1 MNANEVATSTGDR
14 LDAIFAE
21 LNPINQEIRKI
32 GWTPTGR
39 LRYRLRPE
47 QEARLEE
54 LTTKSNALALK
65 AARIMK
71 GGVQ

>member
-1 MNANEVATSTGDR
+1 MATSTGGR

-21 LNPINQEIRKI
+21 LNPINQEIREI
-32 GWTPTGR
+32 GWAPTGR

-54 LTTKSNALALK
+54 LTAKSNALALK

-71 GGVQ
+71 GGVR

>member
-1 MNANEVATSTGDR
+1 MTTSAGDR

-32 GWTPTGR
+32 GWTPSGR
-39 LRYRLRPE
+39 LRYRLSPE
-47 QEARLEE
+47 QEARLEY
-54 LTTKSNALALK
+54 LTARSNELALK

>member
-1 MNANEVATSTGDR
+1 MTTSAGGR

-32 GWTPTGR
+32 GWTPSGR
-39 LRYRLRPE
+39 LRLRLSPE

-54 LTTKSNALALK
+54 LTAKSNALALK
-65 AARIMK
+65 AARITK

>member
-1 MNANEVATSTGDR
+1 MSTSAGDR

-54 LTTKSNALALK
+54 LTARSNELAGR
-65 AARIMK
+65 AVRIVAESA
-71 GGVQ
+71 GGM

>member
-1 MNANEVATSTGDR
+1 MITITTPAR

-21 LNPINQEIRKI
+21 LEPINREIRKI

-54 LTTKSNALALK
+54 LTARSNELALK
-65 AARIMK
+65 AALIVK

>member
-1 MNANEVATSTGDR
+1 MTTSKGDR

-32 GWTPTGR
+32 GWTPSGR
-39 LRYRLRPE
+39 LRYRLSPE

-54 LTTKSNALALK
+54 LTARSNELASK
-65 AARIMK
+65 AARIVSTTK
-71 GGVQ
+71 AVPRS